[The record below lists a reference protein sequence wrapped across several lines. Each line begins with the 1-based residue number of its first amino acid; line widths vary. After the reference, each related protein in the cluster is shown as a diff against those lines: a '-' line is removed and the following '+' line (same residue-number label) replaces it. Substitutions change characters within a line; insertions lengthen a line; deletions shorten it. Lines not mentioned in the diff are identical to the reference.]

1 LSSLGER
8 IKPVAIET
16 EMRRSYIKYAM
27 SVIVGRA
34 LPDVRDGL
42 KPVQRRILF
51 AIQGLGLSSKS
62 QHKKSARIV
71 GEVLGKYHPHGETAV
86 YDALVRMAQDFT
98 MRYPLIDGQGNFGS
112 IDGDSP
118 AAIRYTETRLT
129 KLAEEMLEELEKN
142 PVDLMPNFDDSLQEP
157 AVLPVKFPSLLVN
170 GASGIAVG
178 MSCSIPPHNM
188 REVIDALVY
197 LIDHP
202 TTKIA
207 DLLEFIKGPD
217 FPTGGIVYEATSL
230 LQTYNQGRGSIRL
243 LGRMEEEAA
252 KGDRRRLVITEI
264 PFQVNKSKIVEDI
277 ANLVKEGEIEGI
289 SSIRDESSREGIRV
303 TIDLKSGSQPE
314 TVKGQLYKL
323 TQLHTTFSYI
333 NLVIVDGRP
342 QILDLKQTL
351 QAFIDHRIKVIER
364 RSTYD
369 LQQAQTRLDVLEGY
383 AIALKKIDQLIS
395 ILRNSHDPKEA
406 SANLKEL
413 DLNEQQVD
421 AILEMKLH
429 QLTKL
434 EAGKIQKE
442 SEEKR
447 SEIVNLQEVLRERS
461 KLHTVLKNELL
472 QIGKQYGDAR
482 RTEIRPESINFD
494 VEPVI
499 RDELMFIFL
508 TNEGYIKRVSSKS
521 FQVLERGAPG
531 IPSIDLKEQDKVLK
545 VISARTLQT
554 MIFITNQG
562 KAYTL
567 KVHEIS
573 EGTRSARGTPIT
585 NLLQLTD
592 DEKVTDVVPV
602 DAFPSTQYLTLIT
615 RKGTVKRTPLEA
627 FSNVRSTGI
636 ITAQLDDTDRLA
648 SVLITTGDGQIAVTT
663 RDGLTIR
670 FEESDISVM
679 GRTARG
685 VAGIRLEEG
694 SEVVGACFIPH
705 NRKGVAILTV
715 GKRGYGKRTLA
726 DAYRLQKRGG
736 SGVASFNVNSK
747 SGTLIGVLSL
757 TERFDV
763 LLVSERGQALRVN
776 SNSIPL
782 QRRTTAGNR
791 LVKLD
796 ESDEIASITEIPSE
810 ASETAAIRKK

>member
-1 LSSLGER
+1 MSSPGEH

-86 YDALVRMAQDFT
+86 YDALVRMAQDFS

-142 PVDLMPNFDDSLQEP
+142 PVDWMTNFDDSLQEP
-157 AVLPVKFPSLLVN
+157 VVLPAKFPNLLVN

-202 TTKIA
+202 AAKIE
-207 DLLEFIKGPD
+207 DLLGFIKGPD

-230 LQTYNQGRGSIRL
+230 LQIYKQGRGSIRV
-243 LGRMEEEAA
+243 LGRIDEEVA
-252 KGDRRRLVITEI
+252 KGDRKRLVITEI
-264 PFQVNKSKIVEDI
+264 PFQINKSKIVEEI
-277 ANLVKEGEIEGI
+277 ANLIKEGEIEGI
-289 SSIRDESSREGIRV
+289 SNIRDESSREGIRV
-303 TIDLKSGSQPE
+303 TIDLRSGALPE

-333 NLVIVDGRP
+333 NLVLVDGRP

-364 RSTYD
+364 RSTHD
-369 LQQAQTRLDVLEGY
+369 LEQAQTRLNILEGY
-383 AIALKKIDQLIS
+383 ATALKNIDKLFS
-395 ILRNSHDPKEA
+395 IFRSSADPREA
-406 SANLKEL
+406 STKLKEL
-413 DLNEQQVD
+413 NLDEQQAD

-434 EAGKIQKE
+434 EADKIQKE
-442 SEEKR
+442 SQEKQ
-447 SEIVNLQEVLRERS
+447 SEIVKLQEVIHERP
-461 KLHTVLKNELL
+461 KLLAVLKGELL
-472 QIGKQYGDAR
+472 QTTKQYADAR
-482 RTEIRPESINFD
+482 RTEIRAESVNFD

-499 RDELMFIFL
+499 RDEQVLVFL
-508 TNEGYIKRVSSKS
+508 SNGGYIKRVASKS
-521 FQVLERGAPG
+521 FQIGERGTPG
-531 IPSIDLKEQDKVLK
+531 IPSIDLREQDKVRR

-554 MIFITNQG
+554 LIFITDQG

-567 KVHEIS
+567 KVYEIP
-573 EGTRSARGTPIT
+573 EGTRSARGTPII
-585 NLLQLTD
+585 NLLQLAD
-592 DEKVTDVVPV
+592 DEKVAEIVTV
-602 DAFPSTQYLTLIT
+602 DNFSSTQFLALVT
-615 RKGTVKRTPLEA
+615 RKGIVKRTPLDA
-627 FSNVRSTGI
+627 FANIRSTGI

-648 SVLITTGDGQIAVTT
+648 KVFVTSGEGQIAITT
-663 RDGLTIR
+663 IDGLTIR
-670 FEESDISVM
+670 FEESEISAM
-679 GRTARG
+679 GRTAKG
-685 VAGIRLEEG
+685 VMGIRLEEG
-694 SEVVGACFIPH
+694 SEVVSACFLSH
-705 NRKGVAILTV
+705 RRKGLTMLIV
-715 GKRGYGKRTLA
+715 GKRGYGKRTLV
-726 DAYRLQKRGG
+726 DSFRLQRRGG
-736 SGVASFNVNSK
+736 SGVVGFNVNSK
-747 SGTLIGVLSL
+747 SGNLIGVLQL
-757 TERFDV
+757 TERSDV
-763 LLVSERGQALRVN
+763 FLVSERGQALRVN
-776 SNSIPL
+776 SSFIAL
-782 QRRTTAGNR
+782 QSRTTSGNR
-791 LVKLD
+791 LVKLGD
-796 ESDEIASITEIPSE
+796 DDAIAAVTDIPSE
-810 ASETAAIRKK
+810 NETPAKRK

>member
-1 LSSLGER
+1 MSSPGER

-86 YDALVRMAQDFT
+86 YDALVRMAQGFT

-157 AVLPVKFPSLLVN
+157 TVLPVKFPSLLVN

-202 TTKIA
+202 TAKIA
-207 DLLEFIKGPD
+207 DLLGFIKGPD

-230 LQTYNQGRGSIRL
+230 LQIYNQGRGSIRL
-243 LGRMEEEAA
+243 LGRIEEEVA
-252 KGDRRRLVITEI
+252 KGDRKRLVITEI

-289 SSIRDESSREGIRV
+289 SNIRDESSREGIRV

-333 NLVIVDGRP
+333 NLVLVDGRP

-369 LQQAQTRLDVLEGY
+369 LQQAQTATQRIGGLYHCTEKD
-383 AIALKKIDQLIS
+383 
-395 ILRNSHDPKEA
+395 R
-406 SANLKEL
+406 SA
-413 DLNEQQVD
+413 DLHTSQFP
-421 AILEMKLH
+421 
-429 QLTKL
+429 
-434 EAGKIQKE
+434 
-442 SEEKR
+442 
-447 SEIVNLQEVLRERS
+447 RS
-461 KLHTVLKNELL
+461 KGSVREPE
-472 QIGKQYGDAR
+472 
-482 RTEIRPESINFD
+482 RT
-494 VEPVI
+494 
-499 RDELMFIFL
+499 
-508 TNEGYIKRVSSKS
+508 
-521 FQVLERGAPG
+521 
-531 IPSIDLKEQDKVLK
+531 
-545 VISARTLQT
+545 
-554 MIFITNQG
+554 
-562 KAYTL
+562 
-567 KVHEIS
+567 
-573 EGTRSARGTPIT
+573 
-585 NLLQLTD
+585 
-592 DEKVTDVVPV
+592 
-602 DAFPSTQYLTLIT
+602 
-615 RKGTVKRTPLEA
+615 
-627 FSNVRSTGI
+627 
-636 ITAQLDDTDRLA
+636 
-648 SVLITTGDGQIAVTT
+648 
-663 RDGLTIR
+663 
-670 FEESDISVM
+670 
-679 GRTARG
+679 
-685 VAGIRLEEG
+685 
-694 SEVVGACFIPH
+694 
-705 NRKGVAILTV
+705 
-715 GKRGYGKRTLA
+715 
-726 DAYRLQKRGG
+726 
-736 SGVASFNVNSK
+736 
-747 SGTLIGVLSL
+747 
-757 TERFDV
+757 
-763 LLVSERGQALRVN
+763 
-776 SNSIPL
+776 
-782 QRRTTAGNR
+782 
-791 LVKLD
+791 
-796 ESDEIASITEIPSE
+796 
-810 ASETAAIRKK
+810 